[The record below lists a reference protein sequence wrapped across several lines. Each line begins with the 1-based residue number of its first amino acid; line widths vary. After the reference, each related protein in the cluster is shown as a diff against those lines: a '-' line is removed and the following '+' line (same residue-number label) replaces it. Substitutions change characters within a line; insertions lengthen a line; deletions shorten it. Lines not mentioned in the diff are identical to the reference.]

1 MTITEALAGGT
12 ALLKARR
19 IENPGLDAALLLAET
34 LKLSREKLI
43 QRGPDPLP
51 PPAGRRFFQLIDR
64 RIAGECTA
72 YILGRK
78 EFRGLDFLVNP
89 SVLVPRPD
97 TETLVETAL
106 EKLEALKKLGVRSEE
121 LEVKKTPGQSAP
133 PHHRRPSSHSS
144 LLTPHSSLDSPFS
157 PSTRFAVLD
166 LCTGSGAVAIA
177 LKHECPELEVF
188 ASDLSP
194 EALETARLNAVRL
207 LGTELAPAGTELE
220 PAGTEPGTELNRFRR
235 PEALSSPVNFI
246 LSSLF
251 DRIPRRFHLITANP
265 PYVRTGDMAGLPAEV
280 RLEPR
285 LALDGGE
292 DGLDIIRPLTA
303 GAPDHLFPGGLLLL
317 EADPR
322 QMARIASLLEQRGF
336 VDIQTYRDL
345 SGAER
350 VIGGKFR
357 EKLRQTEKIGGD
369 NGIGAFRL

>member
-19 IENPGLDAALLLAET
+19 VESPGLDAALLLAET
-34 LKLSREKLI
+34 LGLSREKLI

-51 PPAGRRFFQLIDR
+51 EAAGRRFFHLIDR

-97 TETLVETAL
+97 TETLVEAAL
-106 EKLEALKKLGVRSEE
+106 EHLGTEE
-121 LEVKKTPGQSAP
+121 GT
-133 PHHRRPSSHSS
+133 
-144 LLTPHSSLDSPFS
+144 
-157 PSTRFAVLD
+157 VLD

-177 LKHECPELEVF
+177 IKHECPKIEAF

-194 EALETARLNAVRL
+194 EALETARLNARRL
-207 LGTELAPAGTELE
+207 LGTELAPAEP
-220 PAGTEPGTELNRFRR
+220 PAGTELNQFR
-235 PEALSSPVNFI
+235 PPAPPVNFI
-246 LSSLF
+246 LSGLF

-265 PYVRTGDMAGLPAEV
+265 PYVRTGEMAGLPVEV
-280 RLEPR
+280 RMEPR

-292 DGLDIIRPLTA
+292 DGLDIIRPLIA
-303 GAPDHLFPGGLLLL
+303 GAPDHLVPGGLLLL

-322 QMARIASLLEQRGF
+322 QMALIAPLLEQRGF

-345 SGAER
+345 SGADR
-350 VIGGKFR
+350 VIGGKIR
-357 EKLRQTEKIGGD
+357 GW
-369 NGIGAFRL
+369 